1 MRFWCNDAEKDDLPI
16 ELPVLE
22 QAPERARAGHDLLHR
37 TIETV
42 YALSPLGLVAPEA
55 AATEAFPFIE
65 LWSANIP
72 SGGGRVGGRLELQ
85 IVA

>member
-22 QAPERARAGHDLLHR
+22 QAPERARAGHDLLQR

-42 YALSPLGLVAPEA
+42 YALSPLGLVAPEPYA
-55 AATEAFPFIE
+55 AETVWAWCEAVLDLHSVF
-65 LWSANIP
+65 
-72 SGGGRVGGRLELQ
+72 
-85 IVA
+85 

>member
-37 TIETV
+37 TIETA
-42 YALSPLGLVAPEA
+42 YALSPLGLVAPEPYSA
-55 AATEAFPFIE
+55 ETVWAWCEAGLDLHCVF
-65 LWSANIP
+65 
-72 SGGGRVGGRLELQ
+72 
-85 IVA
+85 